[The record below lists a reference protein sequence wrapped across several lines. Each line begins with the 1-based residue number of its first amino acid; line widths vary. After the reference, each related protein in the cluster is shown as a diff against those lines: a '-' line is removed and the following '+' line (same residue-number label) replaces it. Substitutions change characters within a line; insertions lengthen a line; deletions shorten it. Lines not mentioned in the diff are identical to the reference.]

1 MDEAY
6 KQPSP
11 VAGAVGGG
19 GGGGGGG
26 HSEAAVR
33 RKKGASAAGQS
44 HQEQLPPRSRVKAAA
59 KVCVPTLEDALD
71 DVQVR
76 FVLNLPE
83 AELSSADRLF
93 FQLEQAWWFYE
104 DFIADAHKHLPHFK
118 LKEFAKLMF
127 EHCEALR
134 PLSGKYNEL
143 FEYFRSWKGTIP
155 TAGCILLNAAMT
167 DVVLVKC
174 WKGNS
179 RGLPKGK
186 INQGEP
192 AIDAAIR
199 EVQEETGYDAR
210 GGVNE
215 KDFLTLY
222 LNGQQTTM
230 FVVVGVDETFPF
242 EPQVRKEIS
251 AVEWF
256 PLDALPSRSFGVE
269 PFVPRLRRWMA
280 KTKGVRAPKSA
291 TAEARTQSLIRVR
304 KARATSPDV
313 SHAAAAAV
321 LTSQSQPSSP
331 TGGGASSNGTACAK
345 KQGSKGAAGG
355 GGNGGG
361 GKDHAPSTVAAGDG
375 VRACSAP
382 NRRGGG
388 GGGGGGG
395 YHAKAKGYD
404 RKNRD
409 TFGGADHDANG
420 GWGGDGWDFEA
431 MLAANERL
439 TGRTFVYDGNPHE
452 FGDPAQS
459 AQASAAAAPPTR
471 DEDQVGHLKQR
482 GAGAAAGKNN
492 RKPAKGAAGG
502 GRKAAAPGDAE
513 GGPGKGR
520 SRSRGKDKGRATAKP
535 KSNAAGAGTDATT
548 SGGGGGGGGGA
559 SAATS
564 ASVRSA
570 ATAAVSGCC
579 SEEVVPSSLCTEGA
593 GGTQALSLWDAPAAA
608 AGAPSNG
615 RAGVFGDFKFDM
627 RDILSAVP
635 QG

>member
-19 GGGGGGG
+19 GEGGGG
-26 HSEAAVR
+26 HSKATVR

-44 HQEQLPPRSRVKAAA
+44 HQQQQRQARSASASIAVPARSCELLQAEQQQQPPPPPPPKEQLPPRSPVKAAA

-210 GGVNE
+210 GGANE

-230 FVVVGVDETFPF
+230 FIVVGVDETFPF

-291 TAEARTQSLIRVR
+291 TAGTNAEPDQGEKGEGNFARRVSR
-304 KARATSPDV
+304 RGCRGVDEPVATVV
-313 SHAAAAAV
+313 SHWR
-321 LTSQSQPSSP
+321 
-331 TGGGASSNGTACAK
+331 GGIFEWHRLRQEAGQEGQ
-345 KQGSKGAAGG
+345 QGRRRRWRKRRWGQG
-355 GGNGGG
+355 
-361 GKDHAPSTVAAGDG
+361 PRAGDRSRRRRRPGLLRAEPARWGRRRRRASREGQG
-375 VRACSAP
+375 VRP
-382 NRRGGG
+382 EKPGHVRWRR
-388 GGGGGGG
+388 
-395 YHAKAKGYD
+395 
-404 RKNRD
+404 RR
-409 TFGGADHDANG
+409 
-420 GWGGDGWDFEA
+420 
-431 MLAANERL
+431 
-439 TGRTFVYDGNPHE
+439 
-452 FGDPAQS
+452 S
-459 AQASAAAAPPTR
+459 
-471 DEDQVGHLKQR
+471 QR
-482 GAGAAAGKNN
+482 Q
-492 RKPAKGAAGG
+492 RQ
-502 GRKAAAPGDAE
+502 R
-513 GGPGKGR
+513 R
-520 SRSRGKDKGRATAKP
+520 
-535 KSNAAGAGTDATT
+535 
-548 SGGGGGGGGGA
+548 
-559 SAATS
+559 
-564 ASVRSA
+564 
-570 ATAAVSGCC
+570 
-579 SEEVVPSSLCTEGA
+579 
-593 GGTQALSLWDAPAAA
+593 W
-608 AGAPSNG
+608 
-615 RAGVFGDFKFDM
+615 
-627 RDILSAVP
+627 
-635 QG
+635 

>member
-11 VAGAVGGG
+11 VAGAVGGR
-19 GGGGGGG
+19 GGGGG
-26 HSEAAVR
+26 HSKAAVG

-44 HQEQLPPRSRVKAAA
+44 HQQQQRQARSASASIAVPAGSNELLQAEQQQQQQQPPPPPPQEQLPPRSPVKAAT

-104 DFIADAHKHLPHFK
+104 DFIADAHQHLPHFK

-186 INQGEP
+186 INQGEL

-199 EVQEETGYDAR
+199 EAQEETGYDAR
-210 GGVNE
+210 GGANE

-345 KQGSKGAAGG
+345 KQGRKGSKAAAAAG

-361 GKDHAPSTVAAGDG
+361 GKDNAPSTVAAVDG

-388 GGGGGGG
+388 GGGGGG

-404 RKNRD
+404 WKNQD

-420 GWGGDGWDFEA
+420 GGGGDGWDFEA

-459 AQASAAAAPPTR
+459 AQASAAAPPTR

-482 GAGAAAGKNN
+482 GAGAVAGNNN

-502 GRKAAAPGDAE
+502 GRKAAAPGDAQ

-520 SRSRGKDKGRATAKP
+520 SR
-535 KSNAAGAGTDATT
+535 
-548 SGGGGGGGGGA
+548 
-559 SAATS
+559 
-564 ASVRSA
+564 
-570 ATAAVSGCC
+570 
-579 SEEVVPSSLCTEGA
+579 
-593 GGTQALSLWDAPAAA
+593 
-608 AGAPSNG
+608 
-615 RAGVFGDFKFDM
+615 
-627 RDILSAVP
+627 
-635 QG
+635 

>member
-1 MDEAY
+1 
-6 KQPSP
+6 
-11 VAGAVGGG
+11 
-19 GGGGGGG
+19 
-26 HSEAAVR
+26 
-33 RKKGASAAGQS
+33 
-44 HQEQLPPRSRVKAAA
+44 PPRSPVKAAA

-210 GGVNE
+210 RGANE

-280 KTKGVRAPKSA
+280 KTKGVR
-291 TAEARTQSLIRVR
+291 
-304 KARATSPDV
+304 
-313 SHAAAAAV
+313 
-321 LTSQSQPSSP
+321 
-331 TGGGASSNGTACAK
+331 
-345 KQGSKGAAGG
+345 
-355 GGNGGG
+355 
-361 GKDHAPSTVAAGDG
+361 
-375 VRACSAP
+375 
-382 NRRGGG
+382 
-388 GGGGGGG
+388 
-395 YHAKAKGYD
+395 
-404 RKNRD
+404 
-409 TFGGADHDANG
+409 
-420 GWGGDGWDFEA
+420 
-431 MLAANERL
+431 
-439 TGRTFVYDGNPHE
+439 
-452 FGDPAQS
+452 
-459 AQASAAAAPPTR
+459 
-471 DEDQVGHLKQR
+471 
-482 GAGAAAGKNN
+482 
-492 RKPAKGAAGG
+492 
-502 GRKAAAPGDAE
+502 
-513 GGPGKGR
+513 
-520 SRSRGKDKGRATAKP
+520 
-535 KSNAAGAGTDATT
+535 
-548 SGGGGGGGGGA
+548 
-559 SAATS
+559 
-564 ASVRSA
+564 
-570 ATAAVSGCC
+570 
-579 SEEVVPSSLCTEGA
+579 
-593 GGTQALSLWDAPAAA
+593 
-608 AGAPSNG
+608 
-615 RAGVFGDFKFDM
+615 
-627 RDILSAVP
+627 
-635 QG
+635 